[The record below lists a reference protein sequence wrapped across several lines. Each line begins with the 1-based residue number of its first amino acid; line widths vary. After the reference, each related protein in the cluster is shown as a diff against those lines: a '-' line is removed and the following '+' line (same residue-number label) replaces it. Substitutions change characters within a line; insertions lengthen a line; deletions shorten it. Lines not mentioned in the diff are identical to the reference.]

1 MVVHPQSV
9 LHSAVE
15 FSDGSIIGQMGMPD
29 MRVPIAYAFSYP
41 ERLDMTYSGESLDFF
56 SLKDGMT
63 FYPVDTDVFR
73 TVKLAYDACRLG
85 GSYPVVLNGANEVLV
100 EMFLSG
106 RIDFIDIQN
115 TLERVMEEHV
125 PEHGLD
131 IEGVLEADKR
141 IRDEMR
147 SLF

>member
-1 MVVHPQSV
+1 
-9 LHSAVE
+9 
-15 FSDGSIIGQMGMPD
+15 
-29 MRVPIAYAFSYP
+29 
-41 ERLDMTYSGESLDFF
+41 
-56 SLKDGMT
+56 
-63 FYPVDTDVFR
+63 
-73 TVKLAYDACRLG
+73 
-85 GSYPVVLNGANEVLV
+85 
-100 EMFLSG
+100 MFLSG